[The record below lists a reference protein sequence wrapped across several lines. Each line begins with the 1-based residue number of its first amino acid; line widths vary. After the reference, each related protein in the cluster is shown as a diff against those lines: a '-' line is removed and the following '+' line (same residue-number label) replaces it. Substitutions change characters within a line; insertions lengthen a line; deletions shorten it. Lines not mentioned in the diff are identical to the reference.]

1 MMAVVVT
8 PLNSALVVVYQAGLT
23 ALGAPISRQ
32 KSLNYL
38 RFDAAEQAVYDGV
51 HALFSLSQ
59 SPVLDVLYR
68 KTFELTDE

>member
-1 MMAVVVT
+1 MAVVVT

-23 ALGAPISRQ
+23 ALGAPIKRQ
-32 KSLNYL
+32 KGLNYL
-38 RFDAAEQAVYDGV
+38 RFEASEQAVHDAA

-59 SPVLDVLYR
+59 NPVLDVLYR